1 MKHSTRINKTN
12 PVKVNFL
19 VDLVIFIAFLIAL
32 DPRGTGLAIHE
43 WLGIAFGASVVA
55 HLLLH
60 WKWILASTRRF
71 LGRLP
76 RATRLNYLLNTL
88 LFITMTVIVYSGLM
102 ISEVALPAL
111 GLSLGEGF
119 SWRFLHPQATELF
132 FIPFRHMPARFLE
145 MIGMVRAIA
154 CRMHMHAVPAG
165 RKAADLDGDKSALV
179 LRRAEGCAS
188 DRFSRIIHKTGLQ
201 LRHALRHILR
211 QSRPGKTK
219 KRRARQGNC
228 QKCSHNQSFPV
239 SEFCSQ
245 VACLYGRSKM

>member
-1 MKHSTRINKTN
+1 MKNTTRTNKTN

-60 WKWILASTRRF
+60 WKWIVASTRRF

-88 LFITMTVIVYSGLM
+88 LFITMTVIIYSGLM

-119 SWRFLHPQATELF
+119 SWRFLHAQASDLSLILLGLHIALHWKWILTATRRYLVSPLVSRRPRLNPVVQATPAAELKTD
-132 FIPFRHMPARFLE
+132 E
-145 MIGMVRAIA
+145 
-154 CRMHMHAVPAG
+154 AVA
-165 RKAADLDGDKSALV
+165 
-179 LRRAEGCAS
+179 
-188 DRFSRIIHKTGLQ
+188 
-201 LRHALRHILR
+201 
-211 QSRPGKTK
+211 
-219 KRRARQGNC
+219 
-228 QKCSHNQSFPV
+228 
-239 SEFCSQ
+239 
-245 VACLYGRSKM
+245 

>member
-1 MKHSTRINKTN
+1 MKQSTRTNKTN

-119 SWRFLHPQATELF
+119 SWRFLHAQ
-132 FIPFRHMPARFLE
+132 
-145 MIGMVRAIA
+145 
-154 CRMHMHAVPAG
+154 
-165 RKAADLDGDKSALV
+165 
-179 LRRAEGCAS
+179 AS
-188 DRFSRIIHKTGLQ
+188 DLSLILIGLHVALHWKWIITTTRRYAVAPLVSWRSRLDPAIPATAAKELKTDEVG
-201 LRHALRHILR
+201 A
-211 QSRPGKTK
+211 
-219 KRRARQGNC
+219 
-228 QKCSHNQSFPV
+228 
-239 SEFCSQ
+239 
-245 VACLYGRSKM
+245 